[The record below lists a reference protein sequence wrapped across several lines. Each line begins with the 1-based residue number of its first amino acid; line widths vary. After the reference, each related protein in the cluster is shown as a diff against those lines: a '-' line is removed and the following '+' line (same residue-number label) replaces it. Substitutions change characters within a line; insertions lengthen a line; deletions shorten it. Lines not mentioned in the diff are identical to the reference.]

1 MSVLMAV
8 VCVCGVCSTELPL
21 TSNHID
27 YCRKEKREGGREGKE
42 ERRRERGE
50 RERKDEEGEGNRGER
65 ERERQRET
73 ERQRQRERERE
84 RERQH
89 NNLMYSFKNSPT

>member
-8 VCVCGVCSTELPL
+8 VCMCGVCSAKIAL

-27 YCRKEKREGGREGKE
+27 YCGEGGRERK
-42 ERRRERGE
+42 REGE
-50 RERKDEEGEGNRGER
+50 REERKMKRGREIEEG
-65 ERERQRET
+65 
-73 ERQRQRERERE
+73 ERERE
-84 RERQH
+84 RERKREQKQH